1 MSVSVDSLAASIMD
15 ELRAY
20 SDEVSEALKESV
32 KEASKECAAEIR
44 KNAPKRSGEY
54 RKGWKSEICYES
66 RTDIRMEVYNLTK
79 PTLSHLLEYGHAK
92 RNGGRVEGKPHIRP
106 AEEQLE
112 NKLERKIQV
121 KMK

>member
-1 MSVSVDSLAASIMD
+1 MSVRVDGLAATIMD

-44 KNAPKRSGEY
+44 ANAPKRSGKY
-54 RKGWKSEICYES
+54 KKGWKSRVEYES
-66 RTDIRMEVYNLTK
+66 GTDIRTSVYNSAKPQLT
-79 PTLSHLLEYGHAK
+79 HLLEYGHAK